1 MPEPTTSRRPRR
13 RPLPELGV
21 SEQAATPV
29 PEVKPEVLP
38 AAAPVVKAPETS
50 GPIPQG
56 DEVPIPQGDEVP
68 KRVGLASTWPGPI
81 LVQSA
86 PSGSIYKWGN
96 AGAIVQVLES
106 DLAHLL
112 AKNRND
118 AHGCCGSGGPR
129 IYFVLV

>member
-1 MPEPTTSRRPRR
+1 MPETPETRRPRR

-29 PEVKPEVLP
+29 PEVKSEVLP
-38 AAAPVVKAPETS
+38 VPAPPVKAPEAPAAS
-50 GPIPQG
+50 PRR
-56 DEVPIPQGDEVP
+56 DEAP
-68 KRVGLASTWPGPI
+68 RTARLASAWPGT
-81 LVQSA
+81 LRVRSA
-86 PSGSIYKWGN
+86 PSGTMYEWRK
-96 AGAIVQVLES
+96 AGDIVQVLES

-118 AHGCCGSGGPR
+118 AHGCCGSSGPR

>member
-1 MPEPTTSRRPRR
+1 MPEPTTSSRPRR

-38 AAAPVVKAPETS
+38 AVAPSVKAPETS

-56 DEVPIPQGDEVP
+56 DEVPNTV
-68 KRVGLASTWPGPI
+68 RLASAWPGT
-81 LVQSA
+81 LRVRSA
-86 PSGSIYKWGN
+86 PSGSMYEWRK
-96 AGAIVQVLES
+96 AGDIVQVLES

-118 AHGCCGSGGPR
+118 AHGCCGSSGPR